1 MALTDKRRRF
11 VDEYLVDLCGAQAA
25 IRAGYAPGRAKQTAD
40 DLLNVPEVAAAV
52 AEAQAALSDRTGI
65 TQEMVLQELAK
76 IGFANMGNYLHA
88 TTGGDPYFDF
98 AGLTEEQKAALVE
111 VTVEDFT
118 EGRGEDARNIRRV
131 KFKLGDKRAALV
143 DIGKHLGMF
152 KERVE
157 VTGKNGGPVET
168 DTTVRVEFV
177 RPKKDANDP
186 DA

>member
-1 MALTDKRRRF
+1 MALTAKKRRF
-11 VDEYLVDLCGAQAA
+11 VDEYLVDLNGTQAA
-25 IRAGYAPGRAKQTAD
+25 IRTGYKPTRARQTAER
-40 DLLNVPEVAAAV
+40 LLKEPDVAAAV
-52 AEAQAALSDRTGI
+52 TEAQAARSERTGI
-65 TQEMVLQELAK
+65 TQDMVLQELAK

-88 TTGGDPYFDF
+88 TSGGDPYFDF

-111 VTVEDFT
+111 VTVEDFV
-118 EGRGEDARNIRRV
+118 EGRGEDARNVRRV

-157 VTGKNGGPVET
+157 LTGKNGGPVET
-168 DTTVRVEFV
+168 DATLRVEFV

-186 DA
+186 AA